1 MYIKLNN
8 EQIEKYPYTI
18 DLLRK
23 DNPQTSFPENPT
35 KELLSEWNVYAID
48 EARWA
53 IAAAFRAAVD
63 QVAPQ
68 TPSPS
73 YPDDYESGAWEA
85 NQWARMAL
93 LAIAAELNGTNN
105 TSQEDYRNG

>member
-1 MYIKLNN
+1 M
-8 EQIEKYPYTI
+8 T
-18 DLLRK
+18 
-23 DNPQTSFPENPT
+23 
-35 KELLSEWNVYAID
+35 ELSPAAQAVLDAAGDSEPGIYAT
-48 EARWA
+48 
-53 IAAAFRAAVD
+53 IAAALRAAVD
-63 QVAPQ
+63 QVVPQ

-105 TSQEDYRNG
+105 TSQEDFDA